1 MVSILAKNW
10 YLFLNFGL
18 GQVTL
23 LNQQS
28 EGRRDSMLL
37 SEHRGEGTVRFLVV
51 LCSVV
56 ITLIMAGSTGSI

>member
-1 MVSILAKNW
+1 MVSILTKNW
-10 YLFLNFGL
+10 YLDLNFGL
-18 GQVTL
+18 GHVTQ

-28 EGRRDSMLL
+28 EARHDSRLL

-56 ITLIMAGSTGSI
+56 ITLIMVGSTGSI